1 MRTFAIFFYVLSF
14 FSPTMAIIDYCVQ
27 LSCCVCAILCVHH
40 HVILL
45 DLPFCGYRLLF
56 TMNTRPNDNIDTLL
70 HWKDGNFI
78 GICCFAINGL

>member
-1 MRTFAIFFYVLSF
+1 MFFLSSLPQWPSSIIVYNCHAVYVPSCVYIIMLF
-14 FSPTMAIIDYCVQ
+14 FSSI
-27 LSCCVCAILCVHH
+27 
-40 HVILL
+40 
-45 DLPFCGYRLLF
+45 PFCGYRLLF